1 MKTKLQ
7 RKPQRV
13 TLINGNC
20 EISELI
26 KKTNVQVNAESIQKL
41 IDLGMKANCRE
52 EPLMQKVKELEA
64 RKKILASEL
73 KEIAAHL
80 TYLQSKY
87 VGLRMQI
94 SKIFHDNQVQ
104 VFHLCARQPSDK
116 HGRKLSASLIQKY
129 LEYSKLLWHQHS

>member
-7 RKPQRV
+7 RKPQKV
-13 TLINGNC
+13 TLINVNR

-26 KKTNVQVNAESIQKL
+26 KRTNVQVNAGFVQKL
-41 IDLGMKANCRE
+41 IELGMKIDCTE
-52 EPLMQKVKELEA
+52 EQLMQKVSELEE
-64 RKKILASEL
+64 RKNILASEL
-73 KEIAAHL
+73 KEIATQL

-116 HGRKLSASLIQKY
+116 HGRLLSASLIQKY
-129 LEYSKLLWHQHS
+129 LEYSKSLWH